1 MASDWFNVEV
11 EISGKITD
19 PTLGGQAMRA
29 ISRGL
34 LELATIEGQTIVQSQ
49 LYPGHGFVT
58 GHLYKHISATLPSQL
73 VAQFDAGKG
82 RFGENV
88 VYAGSVEHKYRM
100 FENAEHRLKSE
111 TKLWKEYIG
120 GELMKVF
127 N

>member
-1 MASDWFNVEV
+1 MADAFGIEV

-19 PTLGGQAMRA
+19 PTLGAKALRA
-29 ISRGL
+29 IGRGL

-49 LYPGHGFVT
+49 LYPGHGFIT
-58 GHLYKHISATLPSQL
+58 GNLYKHIGAALTGPL
-73 VAQFDAGKG
+73 VAVFDAGQEKYG
-82 RFGENV
+82 ANLN
-88 VYAGSVEHKYRM
+88 YAGSVEARYQM
-100 FENAEHRLKSE
+100 FENAEMRLKSE